1 MHDHYFSFIKRTKWL
16 PAEKFIYL
24 RSATVAFKL
33 MTGSATDYLTSKF
46 TKRFNNSGRE
56 IRNSQSLHIPLFKS
70 ASGQRSFNLLE
81 NSEDMG
87 LIGQ

>member
-1 MHDHYFSFIKRTKWL
+1 
-16 PAEKFIYL
+16 
-24 RSATVAFKL
+24 

-46 TKRFNNSGRE
+46 IKRFNNSGRE

-70 ASGQRSFNLLE
+70 VSGQRSFNLLQ
-81 NSEDMG
+81 NSEDME